1 MATPQE
7 LCQSIIEFHE
17 KVNYDENTAIR
28 GRVLKAV
35 NKAINHVWSKADWTF
50 KGRILE
56 RFEYDPETDV
66 NTLPEDLLSFQGTG
80 RVVLLDSNGYPKYS
94 LKYMPFNQML
104 NELKSVRNSRGN
116 PEFYSYGGPLD
127 GSSNQ
132 RSLFLYPPPQSITR
146 LTLIYQASAPKFT
159 LDNWTD
165 EIPSIPPN
173 WHETVIEE
181 VAILFRLMDKGADIT
196 AQTGIVTTALAA
208 MMRDEPHGR
217 EDAHRIVPAYAN
229 RMNINHLG

>member
-7 LCQSIIEFHE
+7 ISQSIIEFHE
-17 KVNYDENTAIR
+17 KVNYEENTAIR

-50 KGRILE
+50 KGRMVSV
-56 RFEYDPETDV
+56 FEYDPASD
-66 NTLPEDLLSFQGTG
+66 NNALPEDFLSFQGTG
-80 RVVLLDSNGYPKYS
+80 RVILLDSSGRPRYS

-104 NELKSVRNSRGN
+104 NELKSVRTSTGN
-116 PEFYSYGGPLD
+116 PEFYAYGGALD

-132 RSLFLYPPPQSITR
+132 RSIFLYPPPPAITR

-159 LDNWTD
+159 LSTWTNA
-165 EIPSIPPN
+165 IPSIPEN

-196 AQTGIVTTALAA
+196 TQSGIVTTALNA
-208 MMRDEPHGR
+208 MLRDEPHGR
-217 EDAHRIVPAYAN
+217 EDAHRMVPAYAS